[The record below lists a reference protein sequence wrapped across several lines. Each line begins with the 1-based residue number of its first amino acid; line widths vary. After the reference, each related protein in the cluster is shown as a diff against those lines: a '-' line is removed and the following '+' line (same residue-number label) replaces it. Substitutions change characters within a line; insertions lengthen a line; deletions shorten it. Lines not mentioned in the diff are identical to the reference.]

1 MNNTEATFIGF
12 IIGYVFSMMTREDLV
27 YQITSPASIS
37 VIFTVQYKA
46 LWRFYTQVLQ
56 GVTCTLFF
64 YVYDIT
70 VA

>member
-12 IIGYVFSMMTREDLV
+12 VIGYVFSMMTREDLV
-27 YQITSPASIS
+27 YQITSSASIS
-37 VIFTVQYKA
+37 VIFNGQYKA
-46 LWRFYTQVLQ
+46 LWRFYTHVLQ